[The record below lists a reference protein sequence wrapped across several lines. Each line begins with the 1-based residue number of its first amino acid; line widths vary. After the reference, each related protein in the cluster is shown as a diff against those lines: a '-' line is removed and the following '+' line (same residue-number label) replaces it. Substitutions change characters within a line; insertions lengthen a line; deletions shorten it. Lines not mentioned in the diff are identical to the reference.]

1 MWPGAPL
8 RPPQRCKA
16 VVYDYCKLKRTAL
29 GGEVVLYIVLQLTNT
44 TRYSAAYT
52 LHSHRSHA
60 HAACARPHSGLVHG
74 RIYDGGIF
82 TRGIAIG
89 GERDSYC
96 YLLITVVRAMADSRT
111 GDCLTS
117 TGLQFMFNFKFA
129 NRFAD
134 TGLQD

>member
-1 MWPGAPL
+1 MRMLHAPG
-8 RPPQRCKA
+8 R
-16 VVYDYCKLKRTAL
+16 V
-29 GGEVVLYIVLQLTNT
+29 
-44 TRYSAAYT
+44 
-52 LHSHRSHA
+52 
-60 HAACARPHSGLVHG
+60 VHG

-96 YLLITVVRAMADSRT
+96 YLLITVVRAMTDSRT

-129 NRFAD
+129 NTKQIRADTIGDTD